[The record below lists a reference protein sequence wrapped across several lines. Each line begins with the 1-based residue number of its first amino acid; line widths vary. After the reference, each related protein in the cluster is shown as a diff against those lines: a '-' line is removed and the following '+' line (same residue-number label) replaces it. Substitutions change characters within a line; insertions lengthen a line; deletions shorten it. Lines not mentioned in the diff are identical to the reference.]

1 MTDNELGNKG
11 QPTTRPLANEWI
23 IHEKVRVSKEWDN
36 VSYTSLSSRQQAEL
50 TIEELLEL
58 IGGKG
63 AAVIQYDG
71 TNPIYLTLVDP
82 RSDIDR
88 D

>member
-1 MTDNELGNKG
+1 MPEDKEHN
-11 QPTTRPLANEWI
+11 LANGVLSLLGKEWI
-23 IHEKVRVSKEWDN
+23 IHEKVSVSKEWDD
-36 VSYTSLSSRQQAEL
+36 TSFTSRSSRKQADL

-58 IGGKG
+58 IKGKG
-63 AAVIQYDG
+63 AAVIMYDG

-82 RSDIDR
+82 RSDINR